1 MRQEGRATERPFPTT
16 RDSWAEA
23 NARFLPGEKLAPSV
37 GKELCSRELIA
48 RQRALVQD
56 IKDVISLTRKIIE
69 STREQLEALNFLNGK
84 SRPASAHESHSPSEA
99 DPAARRS

>member
-1 MRQEGRATERPFPTT
+1 MRPNGRAAESPFPTT
-16 RDSWAEA
+16 LDSWAES
-23 NARFLPGEKLAPSV
+23 NARFLPGDKLAPSV

-48 RQRALVQD
+48 RQRALVQE

-69 STREQLEALNFLNGK
+69 STREQLDALNSLNGK
-84 SRPASAHESHSPSEA
+84 SRPAAAHESHSPSEA